1 MNNKE
6 DYNNKKQSFNV
17 SQINK
22 NIKTWNLP
30 ISKKMLYIILYAIFS
45 QIGYNLLAPLF
56 PFMAEEKKISESTV
70 GMIFSSFAISN
81 LLLTVLTPYLTHIM
95 GRQNLFILGVLI
107 EGSCTCWFGLLEFIN
122 HRELFIFL
130 SFTVRLLQGAGAAIV
145 QTLIYSL
152 TASISDDSN
161 MEKNFGYIE
170 IGISIGIALGPLF
183 ASIGYYMFGFNFPF
197 LISGFMELCL
207 ILLVSSLEIKDDDD
221 DDEKKESNFSI
232 IHLILN
238 RNIILTFVA
247 SMMDSIS
254 ISFTYPVFAKHLS
267 KNYNL
272 KPEQTSLFFMIVTI
286 AYFISLQFLGYI
298 NKLLGNRVTILLGTS
313 FNGFFILFLGP
324 SKFLPS
330 NIYIVVLGLI
340 GLGFAGAFVTIPAII
355 EIIFILTNEIKLEE
369 STCQDLGSAIFNLGQ
384 YLGETIGPLIGGY
397 LVEKNGFILGCQ
409 YNSGYNFLFFLI
421 YGFFIIYDKIFLKK
435 KIFGKITINNNNN
448 LTDKIDDNN
457 VYKIL
462 PVEDLEK

>member
-6 DYNNKKQSFNV
+6 DYNNKKQSLNV

-22 NIKTWNLP
+22 SIKTWNLP

-56 PFMAEEKKISESTV
+56 PFIAEEKKISESTV

-81 LLLTVLTPYLTHIM
+81 LLLTILTPYLTHII

-152 TASISDDSN
+152 TASISNDSN

-170 IGISIGIALGPLF
+170 VGMSIGIALGPLF

-221 DDEKKESNFSI
+221 DEEKGNNFNI
-232 IHLILN
+232 KNLIFN
-238 RNIILTFVA
+238 RNIILTFLA

-272 KPEQTSLFFMIVTI
+272 KPQQTSLFFMIVTI
-286 AYFISLQFLGYI
+286 AYFVSLQFLGYI

-313 FNGFFILFLGP
+313 FNSFFILFLGP
-324 SKFLPS
+324 SQFLPM
-330 NIYIVVLGLI
+330 NIYIIVLGLI

-355 EIIFILTNEIKLEE
+355 EIIFILTSELKLEE

-397 LVEKNGFILGCQ
+397 LVEKNGFIIGCQ
-409 YNSGYNFLFFLI
+409 YNSGYNCTFGLI
-421 YGFFIIYDKIFLKK
+421 YGFFIIYDRIFLKK
-435 KIFGKITINNNNN
+435 KIFGKININNNLIEN
-448 LTDKIDDNN
+448 IDDNA
-457 VYKIL
+457 YKKL
-462 PVEDLEK
+462 PLDDLEK

>member
-6 DYNNKKQSFNV
+6 NYNKKKQSSNL

-22 NIKTWNLP
+22 NINTWYLP

-56 PFMAEEKKISESTV
+56 PFIAEEKKISESTV

-81 LLLTVLTPYLTHIM
+81 LLLTILTPYLTHII

-221 DDEKKESNFSI
+221 DEEKGNNFNI
-232 IHLILN
+232 KNLIFN
-238 RNIILTFVA
+238 RNIILTFLA

-272 KPEQTSLFFMIVTI
+272 KPQQTSLFFMIVTI
-286 AYFISLQFLGYI
+286 AYFVSLQFLGYI

-313 FNGFFILFLGP
+313 FNSFFILFLGP
-324 SKFLPS
+324 SQFLPM
-330 NIYIVVLGLI
+330 NIYIIVLGLI

-355 EIIFILTNEIKLEE
+355 EIIFILTSELKLEE
-369 STCQDLGSAIFNLGQ
+369 STCQDLASAIFNLGQ

-397 LVEKNGFILGCQ
+397 LVEKNGFIIGCQ
-409 YNSGYNFLFFLI
+409 YNSGYNCTFGLI
-421 YGFFIIYDKIFLKK
+421 YGFFIIYDRIFLKK
-435 KIFGKITINNNNN
+435 KIFGKININNNLIEN
-448 LTDKIDDNN
+448 IDDNA
-457 VYKIL
+457 YKKL
-462 PVEDLEK
+462 PLDDLEK

>member
-6 DYNNKKQSFNV
+6 NYNKKKQSSNL

-22 NIKTWNLP
+22 NINTWYLP

-56 PFMAEEKKISESTV
+56 PFIAEEKKISESTV

-81 LLLTVLTPYLTHIM
+81 LLLTILTPYLTHII

-152 TASISDDSN
+152 TASISNDSN

-170 IGISIGIALGPLF
+170 VGMSIGIALGPLF

-221 DDEKKESNFSI
+221 DEEKGNNFNI
-232 IHLILN
+232 KNLIFN
-238 RNIILTFVA
+238 RNIILTFLA

-272 KPEQTSLFFMIVTI
+272 KPQQTSLFFMIVTI
-286 AYFISLQFLGYI
+286 AYFVSLQFLGYI

-313 FNGFFILFLGP
+313 FNSFFILFLGP
-324 SKFLPS
+324 SQFLPM
-330 NIYIVVLGLI
+330 NIYIIVLGLI

-355 EIIFILTNEIKLEE
+355 EIIFILTSELKLEE
-369 STCQDLGSAIFNLGQ
+369 STCQDLASAIFNLGQ

-397 LVEKNGFILGCQ
+397 LVEKNGFIIGCQ
-409 YNSGYNFLFFLI
+409 YNSGYNCTFGLI
-421 YGFFIIYDKIFLKK
+421 YGFFIIYDRIFLKK
-435 KIFGKITINNNNN
+435 KIFGKININNNLIEN
-448 LTDKIDDNN
+448 IDDNA
-457 VYKIL
+457 YKKL
-462 PVEDLEK
+462 PLDDLEK

>member
-6 DYNNKKQSFNV
+6 NNNKKKQSSNL

-22 NIKTWNLP
+22 NIKTWYLP

-56 PFMAEEKKISESTV
+56 PFIAEEKKISESTV

-81 LLLTVLTPYLTHIM
+81 LLLTILTPYLTHII

-122 HRELFIFL
+122 HREIFIFL

-152 TASISDDSN
+152 TASISNDTN

-170 IGISIGIALGPLF
+170 VGMSIGIALGPLF

-221 DDEKKESNFSI
+221 DEEKGNNFNI
-232 IHLILN
+232 KNLIFN
-238 RNIILTFVA
+238 RNIILTFLA

-272 KPEQTSLFFMIVTI
+272 KPQQTSLFFMIVTI
-286 AYFISLQFLGYI
+286 AYFVSLQFLGYI

-313 FNGFFILFLGP
+313 FNSFFILFLGP
-324 SKFLPS
+324 SQFLPM
-330 NIYIVVLGLI
+330 NIYIIVLGLI

-355 EIIFILTNEIKLEE
+355 EIIFILTSELKLEE
-369 STCQDLGSAIFNLGQ
+369 STCQDLASAIFNLGQ
-384 YLGETIGPLIGGY
+384 YFGETIGPLIGGY
-397 LVEKNGFILGCQ
+397 LVEKNGFIIGCQ
-409 YNSGYNFLFFLI
+409 YNSGYNCTFGLI
-421 YGFFIIYDKIFLKK
+421 YGFFIIYDRIFLKK
-435 KIFGKITINNNNN
+435 KIFGKININNNLIEN
-448 LTDKIDDNN
+448 IDDNA
-457 VYKIL
+457 YKKL
-462 PVEDLEK
+462 PLDDLEK

>member
-1 MNNKE
+1 
-6 DYNNKKQSFNV
+6 
-17 SQINK
+17 
-22 NIKTWNLP
+22 
-30 ISKKMLYIILYAIFS
+30 MLYIILYAIFS

-56 PFMAEEKKISESTV
+56 PFIAEEKKISESTV

-81 LLLTVLTPYLTHIM
+81 LLLTILTPYLTHII

-152 TASISDDSN
+152 TASISNDSN

-170 IGISIGIALGPLF
+170 VGMSIGIALGPLF

-221 DDEKKESNFSI
+221 DEEKGNNFNI
-232 IHLILN
+232 KNLIFN
-238 RNIILTFVA
+238 RNIILTFLA

-272 KPEQTSLFFMIVTI
+272 KPQQTSLFFMIVTI
-286 AYFISLQFLGYI
+286 AYFVSLQFLGYI

-313 FNGFFILFLGP
+313 FNSFFILFLGP
-324 SKFLPS
+324 SQFLPM
-330 NIYIVVLGLI
+330 NIYIIVLGLI

-355 EIIFILTNEIKLEE
+355 EIIFILTSELKLEE
-369 STCQDLGSAIFNLGQ
+369 STCQDLASAIFNLGQ
-384 YLGETIGPLIGGY
+384 YFGETIGPLIGGY
-397 LVEKNGFILGCQ
+397 LVEKNGFIIGCQ
-409 YNSGYNFLFFLI
+409 YNSGYNCTFGLI
-421 YGFFIIYDKIFLKK
+421 YGFFIIYDRIFLKK
-435 KIFGKITINNNNN
+435 KIFGKININNNLIEN
-448 LTDKIDDNN
+448 IDDNA
-457 VYKIL
+457 YKKL
-462 PVEDLEK
+462 PLDDLEK

>member
-6 DYNNKKQSFNV
+6 NYNKKKQSSNL

-22 NIKTWNLP
+22 NINTWYLP

-56 PFMAEEKKISESTV
+56 PFIAEEKKISESTV

-81 LLLTVLTPYLTHIM
+81 LLLTILTPYLTHII

-152 TASISDDSN
+152 TASISNDLN

-170 IGISIGIALGPLF
+170 VGMSIGIALGPLF

-221 DDEKKESNFSI
+221 DEEKGNNFNI
-232 IHLILN
+232 KNLIFN
-238 RNIILTFVA
+238 RNIILTFLA

-272 KPEQTSLFFMIVTI
+272 KPQQTSLFFMIVTI
-286 AYFISLQFLGYI
+286 AYFVSLQFLGYI

-313 FNGFFILFLGP
+313 FNSFFILFLGP
-324 SKFLPS
+324 SQFLPM
-330 NIYIVVLGLI
+330 NIYIIVLGLI

-355 EIIFILTNEIKLEE
+355 EIIFILTSELKLEE
-369 STCQDLGSAIFNLGQ
+369 STCQDLASAIFNLGQ
-384 YLGETIGPLIGGY
+384 YFGETIGPLIGGY
-397 LVEKNGFILGCQ
+397 LVEKNGFIIGCQ
-409 YNSGYNFLFFLI
+409 YNSGYNCTFGLI
-421 YGFFIIYDKIFLKK
+421 YGFFIIYDRIFLKK
-435 KIFGKITINNNNN
+435 KIFGKININNNLIEN
-448 LTDKIDDNN
+448 IDDNA
-457 VYKIL
+457 YKKL
-462 PVEDLEK
+462 PLDDLEK